1 MCIVWVDNLHIKIK
15 KNIAECFAKL
25 LLVTLSVMNLVLEE
39 KIQVIND
46 EKIKYEDYY
55 KIFNILRTVLG
66 MAFCPILG
74 LMADL
79 SEKCFKFEV

>member
-1 MCIVWVDNLHIKIK
+1 
-15 KNIAECFAKL
+15 
-25 LLVTLSVMNLVLEE
+25 MNLVLEE